1 MAVAF
6 DAVGPS
12 SAGTNSASSPM
23 TWTHTATGSNLA
35 VIVGISQNN
44 NIYNAGEVTVT
55 YGGTAMTFLGE
66 RPSNDQTAG
75 LAQLFGLVNPP
86 TGAQTVS
93 VQRSAGTYGF
103 IGGSISFTGVD
114 QTTPFGTAV
123 TAAGDNSGGSTP
135 PTASVSSAS
144 GNMVVDVVV
153 YGSPL
158 SGATGTLRWMDNV
171 DGTTAANNA
180 AGSTYAGASSV
191 TVGYN
196 PSSKDWWGLVAVSI
210 NAASDG
216 GGGGANNAIAWIT
229 A

>member
-12 SAGTNSASSPM
+12 SSGTSSVGSPL
-23 TWTHTATGSNLA
+23 TWSHTASGSNRA

-44 NIYNAGEVTVT
+44 NVYNAGEVTVT

-66 RPSNDQTAG
+66 RPSDDQTAG
-75 LAQLFGLVNPP
+75 VAQLFGLVNPP

-93 VQRSAGTYGF
+93 VQRSSGTYGF

-114 QTTPFGTAV
+114 QVTPFATAV
-123 TAAGDNSGGSTP
+123 TAAGDNTGGSNP
-135 PTASVSSAS
+135 PTASVSSAT

-180 AGSTYAGASSV
+180 AQSTYAGASSV

-196 PSSKDWWGLVAVSI
+196 PTNKDWWGLVAVSI
-210 NAASDG
+210 NAASG

>member
-12 SAGTNSASSPM
+12 SAGTNSVGSPL
-23 TWTHTATGSNLA
+23 TWTHTASGSNRA

-44 NIYNAGEVTVT
+44 NVYVAGEVTVT

-66 RPSNDQTAG
+66 RPTDDQPSGA
-75 LAQLFGLVNPP
+75 AQLFGLVNPP

-93 VQRSAGTYGF
+93 AQHSTGTYGF

-153 YGSPL
+153 YGSAL
-158 SGATGTLRWMDNV
+158 SGATGTLQWMDNV
-171 DGTTAANNA
+171 DSSTGANNA
-180 AGSTYAGASSV
+180 AQSTYAGASSV

-196 PSSKDWWGLVAVSI
+196 PTNKDWWGLVAVSI
-210 NAASDG
+210 NAASG
-216 GGGGANNAIAWIT
+216 GGGGGSANAIAWIR